1 MSSPFTIT
9 VSVAATGNAAA
20 VARALGAVLQRGVA
34 RLVAGSEKFLS
45 QVISPQSSF
54 LFEGQLQEGG
64 RALLRALLEC
74 VLQHAEPAEPDPA
87 SAPSHT
93 AEEQAPARIRTSNVD
108 EYRRRPKSKLA
119 LATLFG
125 EVTVYRF
132 LYEALLPGEL
142 SRFPL
147 DEWLGVEAGHV
158 SPALAEKI
166 ARLAAEQTQGE
177 LLKTLQHEHGVKL
190 SVERLRT
197 VVSGV
202 SQRME
207 PFVLPARVQR
217 LVQWLKAAFS
227 SRGKHGPTLAVG
239 RDGCDLPM
247 RGESYKVAATATVSV
262 LDRRGKRLGTV
273 YLGHMPEAN
282 QVSLSAELSALLEAV
297 LRAWSGPLPRLAYI
311 ADGGYQETHYATT
324 LRRMRHPVT
333 QQPLAWLR
341 IADFYHVCQY
351 VHRLGVA
358 LFGEGREATRWFQ
371 KMRRLLRD
379 QPRGAYRVLSSAAA
393 LASTR
398 GPLLGQRRED
408 YDACFRYLS
417 KRLKYTDYFRY
428 RRCGLPIGSG
438 VTEAAC
444 KIVFTQRFKR
454 SGMTWNRD
462 SGQTVLLLRT
472 LTLSGLW
479 PAVFHASLTNAR
491 TPETLLKQRTNGPQT
506 HVVPR
511 NAA

>member
-1 MSSPFTIT
+1 MSSQFTVT
-9 VSVAATGNAAA
+9 VSLTATGNQALL
-20 VARALGAVLQRGVA
+20 ARAWAAVLQRGVECLLA
-34 RLVAGSEKFLS
+34 CAEKFLADA
-45 QVISPQSSF
+45 ISPQTT
-54 LFEGQLQEGG
+54 LAFEEALRAIG
-64 RALLRALLEC
+64 RELLRAWLEAT
-74 VLQHAEPAEPDPA
+74 LQHVEPTEP
-87 SAPSHT
+87 T
-93 AEEQAPARIRTSNVD
+93 EAPARIRTSNVD
-108 EYRRRPKSKLA
+108 EYRRRPKSKRS

-132 LYEALLPGEL
+132 LYEALLPGEP

-147 DEWLGVEAGHV
+147 DEWLGVGAGHV
-158 SPALAEKI
+158 SPALAETI
-166 ARLAAEQTQGE
+166 ARRAADETQGQLRE
-177 LLKTLQHEHGVKL
+177 TLAREQGVKL

-202 SQRME
+202 SQRVE
-207 PFVLPARVQR
+207 PFVLPARVAR
-217 LVQWLKAAFS
+217 LVQLLQAAFS
-227 SRGKHGPTLAVG
+227 SRGKHTPTLAVG

-247 RGESYKVAATATVSV
+247 CGEGYKVAATATVSV

-273 YLGHMPEAN
+273 YLGHMPQAN

-311 ADGGYQETHYATT
+311 SDGGYQETHYATT

-333 QQPLAWLR
+333 GEALVWLR

-358 LFGEGREATRWFQ
+358 LLGEGREATRWFQ

-398 GPLLGQRRED
+398 GPLVGKRREE
-408 YDACFRYLS
+408 YESCFRYLS
-417 KRLKYTDYFRY
+417 KRLKYTDYFNY
-428 RRCGLPIGSG
+428 RRRGLPIGSG

-454 SGMTWNRD
+454 SGMTWKRAG
-462 SGQTVLLLRT
+462 GQAILLLRT

-479 PAVFHASLTNAR
+479 PAVYRASLSDSSDRA
-491 TPETLLKQRTNGPQT
+491 TLLKQRTNGPLT
-506 HVVPR
+506 HVVAQK
-511 NAA
+511 AA